1 MRTQVNHEKDMLIRW
16 MLTYMTGEQRQQLM
30 GDLPVIYKILHP
42 GVSDDAITFR
52 VTQRFRRVESQ
63 SDILPPSVNL

>member
-1 MRTQVNHEKDMLIRW
+1 MRTLVNHEKDMLIRW

-42 GVSDDAITFR
+42 SVPDDAITSK
-52 VTQRFRRVESQ
+52 VTQRFRKVENQ
-63 SDILPPSVNL
+63 SDILPPTVNL